1 MKRCFPIAIFLMF
14 VFCSC
19 SHKSEKDVINRSLLL
34 SELEELDQVLEQRET
49 FVRIK
54 LDSIDR
60 LKEQLRYA
68 IDYESR
74 KNILNSLYN
83 AYNPYQFDSAV
94 YYLQSARSLAE
105 LRHDTDEVNRQ
116 NIRLGNLYVKAGY
129 YMDAY
134 DLLFNY
140 VDSESLDPAIR
151 RSWYQAAYS
160 LASNISENSTSNEG
174 FGRLQNSA
182 VYRDSLLAFY
192 SPGAARWNVNMMLKL
207 LDSGQFNE
215 ARRINH
221 KLMEDYADAHSEM
234 SALYAYYETVIC
246 DSLGLASEKLYWEIQ
261 SAKMDIRHATKDY
274 ASLSLIAQDIMD
286 RDIDRAFNY
295 MKISLNDA
303 TFYNTR
309 LRPWQISRYMMVI
322 QDSYNRKN
330 EEYGI
335 AQRRKA
341 MLLSVLVL
349 FLSMLLVALFI
360 FYRKLGKSKREV
372 ESLNLQ
378 VKKDNAELSLLNEEM
393 NDANRIKEN
402 YITLCLSMI
411 SENINK
417 MKDLSN
423 KVIKSIKY
431 GKQDELMHEMTTS
444 TMLED
449 ELKMFYETFDT
460 TFLAMYPDFVEKF
473 NELLADDAKCYP
485 SKGDKLNTALR
496 IFALVRLGIE
506 DSDEIASLLKCSV
519 RTVYN
524 NKVKIRNSS
533 KYPRNEF
540 DAMLKKTV

>member
-1 MKRCFPIAIFLMF
+1 MKRCFPIAILLMLL
-14 VFCSC
+14 FCSC
-19 SHKSEKDVINRSLLL
+19 SHKSEKEVINHSLLL
-34 SELEELDQVLEQRET
+34 SELEELDQLIEKRET

-54 LDSIDR
+54 LDSIER

-74 KNILNSLYN
+74 KKILTSLSN
-83 AYNPYQFDSAV
+83 AYNPYQFDSAIF
-94 YYLQSARSLAE
+94 YLESVKNLAE
-105 LRHDTDEVNRQ
+105 LKHDNDEVNRQ

-134 DLLFNY
+134 NRLFNY
-140 VDSESLDPAIR
+140 VDSESLAPAMK

-160 LASNISENSTSNEG
+160 LASNITENLISNDG
-174 FGRLQNSA
+174 FGRLQDAA
-182 VYRDSLLAFY
+182 VYRDSLLSFY
-192 SPGAARWNVNMMLKL
+192 SPGSARWNVNMIMKL
-207 LDSGQFNE
+207 LDSGKFSE
-215 ARRINH
+215 ARVINH
-221 KLMEDYADAHSEM
+221 KLMEEYMAMHSEV

-261 SAKMDIRHATKDY
+261 SAKTDIRHAIKDY
-274 ASLSLIAQDIMD
+274 ASLSMIAQDIMD

-295 MKISLNDA
+295 LRLSLNDA
-303 TFYNTR
+303 LFYNAH
-309 LRPWQISRYMMVI
+309 LRPWQISRFMMGI

-335 AQRRKA
+335 SQRRKA
-341 MLLSVLVL
+341 LTLLVLVL
-349 FLSMLLVALFI
+349 FLSVLVITLCI
-360 FYRKLGKSKREV
+360 FYRKLGKSKAAV

-378 VKKDNAELSLLNEEM
+378 VKQDNAKLCLLNEEM
-393 NDANRIKEN
+393 SDANRIKEN
-402 YITLCLSMI
+402 YITLCLSMM

-423 KVIKSIKY
+423 RVIKSIKY
-431 GKQDELMHEMTTS
+431 GKQDELVREMTAS

-473 NELLADDAKCYP
+473 NDLLADDAKCYP

-524 NKVKIRNSS
+524 YKVKIRNSS
-533 KYPRNEF
+533 KFPKNEF
-540 DAMLKKTV
+540 DALLKKTV